1 MYKEASK
8 IKLRV
13 QTTHGLLSIEQLWSL
28 SLEELDSIAVR
39 LEEEFEAS
47 KKSKSYIRKTSKA
60 DKVSKL
66 RFKIVLDILE
76 TKLEEKDDAVSAAG
90 VKVEEQKLLGLLAKK
105 KDAALEELSEE
116 EIEAKLAKLQ
126 KKK

>member
-13 QTTHGLLSIEQLWSL
+13 QTTHGLLSVEQLWSL

-39 LEEEFEAS
+39 LEEEFKAS
-47 KKSKSYIRKTSKA
+47 KKSKSFIRKTSKS
-60 DKVSKL
+60 DKVAKL
-66 RFKIVLDILE
+66 KFGIVLDILE
-76 TKLEEKDDAVSAAG
+76 TKLEERDNAATAADARA
-90 VKVEEQKLLGLLAKK
+90 EEQKLLAILAKK
-105 KDAALEELSEE
+105 KDAALEDLTEA
-116 EIEAKLAKLQ
+116 EIEKRLAQIQ